1 MNRKIWQILIGLMWL
16 ALPAIAIRYRLTWDH
31 LPRRM
36 ATHFNAA
43 NQPNGWMTRET
54 SLTFSLVTLAFLLTV
69 FSLVLY
75 VIHQKYGD
83 RKFSWSLLAFFYFV
97 TGFAYAMSN
106 AVLDYNLY
114 GRPIH
119 LMPFVIGMPL
129 AIIALLAIYLGS
141 QRGAPLPVTDLIA
154 EEVHASVGW
163 AMCFLIP
170 LLALSSLLVIGP
182 RMVRT
187 VVGLV
192 LLVLIPC
199 FAMAWNGFHYRF
211 TRHGLEIR
219 VLGFRLKSIPF
230 DHINQYS
237 IDSWNV
243 LGGYGIRGLGNNRAY
258 VWGNKGVRVKTTDGD
273 VFLGHS
279 QPERIVHDLDAMKQL
294 AHYRL

>member
-1 MNRKIWQILIGLMWL
+1 MNRRIWQVLIGLMWL
-16 ALPAIAIRYRLTWDH
+16 ALPAVAIRYWSMWDRLP
-31 LPRRM
+31 LRM

-43 NQPNGWMTRET
+43 NQPNGWRTREA

-69 FSLVLY
+69 FSVVLY
-75 VIHQKYGD
+75 FVHRRYFE
-83 RKFSWSLLAFFYFV
+83 RTFSRALLLFFYFV
-97 TGFAYAMSN
+97 AGFAYAMFN
-106 AVLDYNLY
+106 AVIDYNLY
-114 GRPIH
+114 GRPTQ
-119 LMPFVIGMPL
+119 LLPFVVGMPV

-154 EEVHASVGW
+154 EEVHASVSW
-163 AMCFLIP
+163 ALCFLIT
-170 LLALSSLLVIGP
+170 LLALSSLLVVGP

-187 VVGLV
+187 VIGLV
-192 LLVLIPC
+192 SLILIPS

-230 DHINQYS
+230 DHINNYS

-258 VWGNKGVRVKTTDGD
+258 VWGNKGVRVKTTEGD

-294 AHYRL
+294 VH

>member
-1 MNRKIWQILIGLMWL
+1 MNRRIWQVLIGLMWL
-16 ALPAIAIRYRLTWDH
+16 ALPAVAIRYWFMWDRLP
-31 LPRRM
+31 LRM

-69 FSLVLY
+69 FSVVLY
-75 VIHQKYGD
+75 FVHRKYFD
-83 RKFSWSLLAFFYFV
+83 RTFSWALLLFFYFV
-97 TGFAYAMSN
+97 TGFGYAMFN
-106 AVLDYNLY
+106 AVIDYNLY
-114 GRPIH
+114 GRPIQ
-119 LMPFVIGMPL
+119 LLPLVIGMPV

-141 QRGAPLPVTDLIA
+141 QRGAPLPVTDLIT

-163 AMCFLIP
+163 ALCFLIP
-170 LLALSSLLVIGP
+170 LLVLSSLLVVGP

-187 VVGLV
+187 VIGLV
-192 LLVLIPC
+192 SLILIPS
-199 FAMAWNGFHYRF
+199 FAMAWSGFHYRF

-230 DHINQYS
+230 DHITHYS

-258 VWGNKGVRVKTTDGD
+258 VWGNKGVRVKTTEGD

-294 AHYRL
+294 VH

>member
-1 MNRKIWQILIGLMWL
+1 MNRRIWQVLIGLMWL
-16 ALPAIAIRYRLTWDH
+16 ALPAVAIRYWFMWDRLP
-31 LPRRM
+31 LRM

-54 SLTFSLVTLAFLLTV
+54 SLTFSLVTLAFLLTA
-69 FSLVLY
+69 FSVVLY
-75 VIHQKYGD
+75 FVHRKYFD
-83 RKFSWSLLAFFYFV
+83 RTFSWALLLFFYFV
-97 TGFAYAMSN
+97 TGFAYAMFN
-106 AVLDYNLY
+106 AVIDYNLY
-114 GRPIH
+114 GRPIQ
-119 LMPFVIGMPL
+119 LLPFVIGMPV

-163 AMCFLIP
+163 ALCFLIP
-170 LLALSSLLVIGP
+170 LLALSSLLVVGP
-182 RMVRT
+182 RMVSA
-187 VVGLV
+187 VIGLV
-192 LLVLIPC
+192 SLILIPS

-219 VLGFRLKSIPF
+219 VLGFRLKSISF
-230 DHINQYS
+230 DHITHYS

-243 LGGYGIRGLGNNRAY
+243 LGGYGIRGLGNDRAY
-258 VWGNKGVRVKTTDGD
+258 VWGNKGVRVKTTEGD

-294 AHYRL
+294 AH

>member
-1 MNRKIWQILIGLMWL
+1 MNRRIWQILIGLMWL
-16 ALPAIAIRYRLTWDH
+16 ALPAIALRYWFMWDRLP
-31 LPRRM
+31 LRV
-36 ATHFNAA
+36 ATHFNTA

-69 FSLVLY
+69 FSIVLY
-75 VIHQKYGD
+75 VIHRKYSD
-83 RKFSWSLLAFFYFV
+83 RIFSWALLVFFYFV
-97 TGFAYAMSN
+97 TGFAYAMFN

-114 GRPIH
+114 ARPIH
-119 LMPFVIGMPL
+119 LMPFVIGMPV
-129 AIIALLAIYLGS
+129 AIVALLAIYLGS

-163 AMCFLIP
+163 ALCFLMP
-170 LLALSSLLVIGP
+170 LLALSSLLVVGP

-187 VVGLV
+187 VIGLV
-192 LLVLIPC
+192 SLILIPS

-230 DHINQYS
+230 DHINHYS

-243 LGGYGIRGLGNNRAY
+243 LGGCGIRGLGNNRAY
-258 VWGNKGVRVKTTDGD
+258 VWGNKGVRVKTTEGD

-294 AHYRL
+294 AH

>member
-1 MNRKIWQILIGLMWL
+1 MNRRIWQVLIGLMWL
-16 ALPAIAIRYRLTWDH
+16 ALPAVAIRYWFMWDRLP
-31 LPRRM
+31 LRM

-69 FSLVLY
+69 FSVVLY
-75 VIHQKYGD
+75 FVHRKYFD
-83 RKFSWSLLAFFYFV
+83 RTFSWTLLLFFYFV
-97 TGFAYAMSN
+97 TGFAYAMFN
-106 AVLDYNLY
+106 AVIDYNLY
-114 GRPIH
+114 GRPIQ
-119 LMPFVIGMPL
+119 LLPFVIGMPV
-129 AIIALLAIYLGS
+129 AIITLLAIYLGS

-163 AMCFLIP
+163 ALCFLIP
-170 LLALSSLLVIGP
+170 LLALSSLLVVGP

-187 VVGLV
+187 VIGLV
-192 LLVLIPC
+192 LLVLIPF

-211 TRHGLEIR
+211 MRHGLEIR

-230 DHINQYS
+230 DHINHYS

-258 VWGNKGVRVKTTDGD
+258 VWGNKGVRVKTTEGD

-294 AHYRL
+294 VH